1 MCCLHFEFPTR
12 KEHLMLHVLSLQRYS
27 ENCVCCQ
34 DKLIGGEFWGLV
46 ELGFGH
52 LTYWESLVVQ
62 LLPFQQR
69 KELLI
74 SAVVSTSLDP
84 VYSLCMGTDAAEAVE
99 TLPCPYS
106 FKVHH
111 SMCTE
116 LLKLVDKV
124 SKIFPKIEA
133 ARPCCSLGIQ
143 ALCSLNNALEKAKH
157 HLQYCCDSSKL
168 YLAITGDAV
177 VSKCQRSRNLM
188 EQSLGQ
194 IQTMVPVILAAEIS
208 QIIDDLGA
216 AMFMLESSEEE
227 AGKAMRELIQQS
239 RESDSVVNSEIK
251 AIQLAAS
258 RLHITSR
265 KAILIEKRSIK
276 NQLDKVGG
284 NNPRKKSILNYLVLL
299 LKKHGD
305 LLIEEQAETPKSHE
319 GFFSLNNPND
329 TSLHRQYNQ
338 VESRIGCGKSETQTE
353 LFSRATPPEEFK
365 CPISMRV
372 MYDPVVIAS
381 GQTFERM
388 WIQRWFDEGNDTCPK
403 TKVKLTHRALT
414 PNTCMKDL
422 ISKWCVKYGITIPDP
437 CIRASKLLDISVNS
451 IASLG
456 SSMSDLHLPLDISN
470 ISLGS
475 MDGSYSSESA
485 RSKSNLMPIQNNDD
499 SYRHHS
505 YVNINQQD
513 LKFLSG
519 LAELPWESQCKMVE
533 DVKSCL
539 QCNDQLCHSLS
550 SENFVEP
557 LFRFLRDAHDQQDIG
572 AQRFGYQLL
581 LSFASK
587 NRSGISYLHED
598 VFVLLSSFPDSEV
611 IEEVLAIFEVLS
623 GHPYCQSK
631 ITASGALVSIQKI
644 LDSHST
650 EFQKQAIKILQNL
663 SSNNDI
669 CSQIVSMECIPKL
682 VSLLKNGNLSS
693 YSVVLLRN
701 LCDIEEARVS
711 VAETNGCIASIAE
724 LLESGSREEQEHA
737 AAILLSLCSQ
747 RLHYCQLVME
757 EGVIPSL
764 VDISINGT
772 DKGRAIALELLR
784 QLRDIIEYDNEH
796 ERFVSD
802 IDADR
807 DASHQT
813 IEKKSVVDADRDA
826 SHETIKKKSSPKA
839 YGVFKNLSVFSRR
852 SSVASK
858 KKR

>member
-1 MCCLHFEFPTR
+1 
-12 KEHLMLHVLSLQRYS
+12 
-27 ENCVCCQ
+27 
-34 DKLIGGEFWGLV
+34 
-46 ELGFGH
+46 
-52 LTYWESLVVQ
+52 
-62 LLPFQQR
+62 
-69 KELLI
+69 
-74 SAVVSTSLDP
+74 
-84 VYSLCMGTDAAEAVE
+84 MGTDAAEAVE

-168 YLAITGDAV
+168 YLAITGDVV
-177 VSKCQRSRNLM
+177 VSRCQRSRNLM

-208 QIIDDLGA
+208 HVVDDLRA

-227 AGKAMRELIQQS
+227 AGKAIRELLQQS

-284 NNPRKKSILNYLVLL
+284 NDPRKKSILNYLMLL

-305 LLIEEQAETPKSHE
+305 LLIEEQGETPKSQHE
-319 GFFSLNNPND
+319 GFFSLKNPND
-329 TSLHRQYNQ
+329 TFLHRQYNQ
-338 VESRIGCGKSETQTE
+338 VAGIGCGKSETQTE

-381 GQTFERM
+381 GQTFEKM
-388 WIQRWFDEGNDTCPK
+388 WIQKWFDEGNDTCPK

-414 PNTCMKDL
+414 PNTCIKDL

-437 CIRASKLLDISVNS
+437 CIQASKLLDISVNS

-475 MDGSYSSESA
+475 IDGSYSSESA
-485 RSKSNLMPIQNNDD
+485 QSKSNLMPIQNNDD

-513 LKFLSG
+513 LKSLSG

-598 VFVLLSSFPDSEV
+598 VYVLLSSFPDSEV

-631 ITASGALVSIQKI
+631 ITASGALVSIRRI

-650 EFQKQAIKILQNL
+650 EFQKQAIKILHNL

-669 CSQIVSMECIPKL
+669 CSQIVLMECIPKL
-682 VSLLKNGNLSS
+682 VPLLKNGNLSS

-784 QLRDIIEYDNEH
+784 QLRDITEYDNEH
-796 ERFVSD
+796 ECFVSD

-826 SHETIKKKSSPKA
+826 SHETIKKKSSPKT